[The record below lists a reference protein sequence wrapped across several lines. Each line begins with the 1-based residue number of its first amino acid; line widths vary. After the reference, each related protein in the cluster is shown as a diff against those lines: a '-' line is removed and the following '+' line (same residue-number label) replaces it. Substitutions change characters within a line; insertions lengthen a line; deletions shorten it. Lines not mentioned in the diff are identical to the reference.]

1 VQPPPGDGGARPA
14 NEPGTFTMLAPL
26 LLLVP
31 LLLLMFFSSR
41 SQQKKQ
47 QAALSA
53 LKKGD
58 RVLTQ
63 GGFVGKLVEVG
74 DRYAKLELAP
84 GVKVEVLK
92 SGLLGKDTAE
102 TAAAVEKK
110 S

>member
-1 VQPPPGDGGARPA
+1 MG
-14 NEPGTFTMLAPL
+14 MLFPL

-31 LLLLMFFSSR
+31 VLLLMFFSTR

-63 GGFVGKLVEVG
+63 SGLVGKLVEVG
-74 DRYAKLELAP
+74 DRFAKVELAP
-84 GVKVEVLK
+84 GMKVEILK
-92 SGLLGKDTAE
+92 SSLLGKDSAE

-110 S
+110 K